1 MNELSF
7 KYTDIDISVDDF
19 TSYIKNEDGSINV
32 IFSDILSEILTDIRQ
47 KCDLKGGYE
56 IFDVDAIPEECA
68 FQVSSQKFNTGK
80 IVFEQLK
87 RSDKIALFVCTAG
100 EGISDWSRR
109 ENKKGDILKSYL
121 IDLAGSVIVE
131 AVVDLIHE
139 KIEKEA
145 KKDSLKVT
153 NRYSPGYCD
162 WDVADQQKLFSLL
175 PKDFCG
181 VSLNS
186 SSLMTPIKSVSGMI
200 GIGSV
205 VKKNDYSCS
214 ICNQQNCIFANKK
227 NR

>member
-32 IFSDILSEILTDIRQ
+32 IFSDILSEILADIRQ

-175 PKDFCG
+175 PKNFCG

-186 SSLMTPIKSVSGMI
+186 SSLMMPIKSVSGII
-200 GIGSV
+200 GIGPA

-214 ICNQQNCIFANKK
+214 ICSLQNCIFANKK